1 MKEHQVDRRGLIR
14 GAVAVTSATLMAHVL
29 QSETAAAAGPRNDAH
44 PGSGRINRQALVSRH
59 RVVRRA
65 SDLELPIQVGNGRF
79 AFGADVT
86 GLQSFVPFNTLS
98 DWGWHTDALP
108 PGKQIS
114 DYQGTIWPTY
124 GRDVYYWTGDPQE
137 PELHTWLRENP
148 HRINLGR
155 IGLRLL
161 RQDGVEA
168 VEADLTDIEQELDPW
183 TGVLRSRFRLE
194 GHLVSVETACHPGED
209 VVATRIESDLVRLG
223 RLTAFLDFP
232 YATRAGLNKFEAP
245 YVGFYDRP
253 HLHSTTLHRRG
264 RTNLITHTLDDTRYE
279 VGVVLSSGAN
289 IARVDHTRHR
299 YEVTGHG
306 SQLEVAALFA
316 PEVRGRVPSASE
328 VVLESEH
335 WWPRFWQTGGA
346 VDLSESSDPRWREL
360 ERRIVLSQYHL
371 AVNDAGNDPAQE
383 SGLVNN
389 GWFGKFHMEM
399 YWWHAFQ
406 YALWN
411 RWPLL
416 DRSTDVY
423 ERFLPNARGLA
434 RSQGFRGARW
444 PKMTTTYGDAVGRE
458 SPGEPTCLL
467 IWQQPHPLFLA
478 ELDYQAHPTRHTLHK
493 WQTVVQETADFIAS
507 FAHREENGRYVIGP
521 PIMCCNERNESE
533 TTMNPTF
540 ELSYWKFGL
549 RIAQQWRERLGVKR
563 DRGWDEVLAGLAD
576 LPVEDGVYVLYEG
589 VPNMWTEHNTNHP
602 DPIAPFGMLPG
613 DGVDVGTMRATTQKV
628 YETWPVTDLY
638 SWDFPLLAMNAA
650 RLGDPTT
657 AVDHLLHE
665 RLGFTDTGLP
675 ASGKSGVPSPY
686 FPSAGGLL
694 YAVAM
699 MCAGWGDSAEGI
711 RGERG
716 RPGPRGDAPG
726 FPDDGWVVRWEN
738 LAPAL

>member
-1 MKEHQVDRRGLIR
+1 VTIQQPLARRGVLR
-14 GAVAVTSATLMAHVL
+14 GIAAIASGTLMSRVL
-29 QSETAAAAGPRNDAH
+29 QAEAATATAPPSLGAGPLID
-44 PGSGRINRQALVSRH
+44 RQALVRRH
-59 RVVRRA
+59 QIIRHH
-65 SDLELPIQVGNGRF
+65 SDLAIPVQVGNGRF

-86 GLQSFVPFNTLS
+86 GLQTFVPFNTLS
-98 DWGWHTDALP
+98 DWCWHVDALP

-124 GRDVYYWTGDPQE
+124 GRDVYYWTNDPE
-137 PELHTWLRENP
+137 ERELHNWLRENP
-148 HRINLGR
+148 HRVNLGR
-155 IGLRLL
+155 IGMRLL
-161 RQDGVEA
+161 KEDGSEA
-168 VEADLTDIEQELDPW
+168 VEADLTDVVQELDAW
-183 TGVLRSRFRLE
+183 TGLLHSSFRLE
-194 GHLVSVETACHPGED
+194 GHRVTVETACHPGRD
-209 VVATRIESDLVRLG
+209 AVAARIESDLVQLG

-232 YATRAGLNKFEAP
+232 YATRAGQNKFEAP
-245 YVGFYDRP
+245 YVGFWDRP
-253 HLHSTTLHRRG
+253 ELHTTQLRPG
-264 RTNLITHTLDDTRYE
+264 DGTTVITHTLDDTRYE
-279 VGVVLSSGAN
+279 TELRTSPD
-289 IARVDHTRHR
+289 ARIQRVSPDRHR
-299 YEVTGHG
+299 YEITGRGRH
-306 SQLEVAALFA
+306 LDLAVEYV
-316 PEVRGRVPSASE
+316 PEVRDPVPDAAE
-328 VVLESEH
+328 VVSVSEA
-335 WWPRFWQTGGA
+335 WWPRFWRTGGA
-346 VDLSESSDPRWREL
+346 VDLSGSSDPRWREL
-360 ERRIVLSQYHL
+360 ERRIVLSQFHL

-389 GWFGKFHMEM
+389 GWYGKFHMEM

-406 YALWN
+406 YALWD

-423 ERFLPNARGLA
+423 RRFTPTSRRLA
-434 RSQGFRGARW
+434 ESQGFRGARW
-444 PKMTTTYGDAVGRE
+444 PKMTTTYGDAIGRE

-478 ELDYQAHPTRHTLHK
+478 ELEYQARPERSTLLK
-493 WQTVVQETADFIAS
+493 WQDVIHDSAEFMAS
-507 FAHREENGRYVIGP
+507 FAHREASGRYVIGP

-549 RIAQQWRERLGVKR
+549 RIAQEWRERLGEPR
-563 DRGWDEVLAGLAD
+563 EPHWDEVLDGLAT

-589 VPNMWTEHNTNHP
+589 VPDMWTKRNTNHP

-613 DGVDVGTMRATTQKV
+613 DGVDVPTMRATTQKV

-657 AVDHLLHE
+657 AVDYLLHE

-686 FPSAGGLL
+686 FPAAGGLL

-699 MCAGWGDSAEGI
+699 MCAGWGDSPGGPAGVA
-711 RGERG
+711 G
-716 RPGPRGDAPG
+716 RPGTGGTAPG
-726 FPDDGWVVRWEN
+726 FPEDGGWVVHWEG